1 MSKRTRKATEPGD
14 QSNEHMMSA
23 LREAVS
29 SSIAPILE
37 RLQSL
42 EQSSRSPS
50 SSSSVEAPS
59 LDVQPRFENGLV
71 MVQTPTKPTFDGCNI
86 HPIIFLDDLEIYITR
101 IRAQKNDLKIT
112 MDCLTG
118 EARSWARIFIANW
131 KDFNDFKTDFLD
143 QYWGRDTQNKIRRKI
158 SNGKWDT
165 NKTKTMLGH
174 FISIYDEAKM
184 LSVHDEKELINQIMD
199 HFPQEIRRMWYKDGG
214 GGAETAVR
222 FLKSMDMGSD
232 DPSQSRKVST
242 VLNTERPKVA
252 RMSAALEQIRSG
264 YHKSWS
270 PAEPQDGAIGVEERT
285 TDGEGN

>member
-1 MSKRTRKATEPGD
+1 MSGRKRKATESGNR
-14 QSNEHMMSA
+14 SNVDMMTA
-23 LREAVS
+23 LREVVS
-29 SSIAPILE
+29 SSIAPIVE

-50 SSSSVEAPS
+50 SGSMEMPNLAT
-59 LDVQPRFENGLV
+59 QPRFENGLV

-101 IRAQKNDLKIT
+101 IRAQKNDLKVT

-131 KDFNDFKTDFLD
+131 KDFSDFRADFLD
-143 QYWGRDTQNKIRRKI
+143 QFWGRDTQNKIRRKI

-165 NKTKTMLGH
+165 NKSKTMLGH
-174 FISIYDEAKM
+174 FISVYDEAKM
-184 LSVHDEKELINQIMD
+184 LSVHDERELINQIMD
-199 HFPQEIRRMWYKDGG
+199 HFPQEVRRMWYKDGG

-232 DPSQSRKVST
+232 DITQSRKLSV
-242 VLNTERPKVA
+242 VPNTEKPKVA

-270 PAEPQDGAIGVEERT
+270 AEGSQDKVIDLEKRATTQEE
-285 TDGEGN
+285 N